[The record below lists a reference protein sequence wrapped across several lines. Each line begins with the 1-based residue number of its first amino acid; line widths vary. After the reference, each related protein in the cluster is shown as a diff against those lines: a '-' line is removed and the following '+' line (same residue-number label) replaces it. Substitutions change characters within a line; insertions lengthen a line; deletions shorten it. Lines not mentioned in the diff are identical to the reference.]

1 MNTSANE
8 LQVVQAFSAITIP
21 EQIVRDSNIRG
32 LIDGMMAET
41 KAVKDESSRLERLR
55 KEMKDGNFVS
65 NMWNDR
71 DEKVKAAQLDLNQ
84 AMGRLTQ
91 RSSQLLVVN
100 TAISKVLSDQ
110 QHILLAQQD
119 MLAKQAH
126 ELKRQNEQI
135 LEQQGQLAEQQEGLK
150 AANQGLLEA
159 KGVTQEQAIKLVGC
173 VTRVTEAESKIDM
186 ANAALRSALMKELQ
200 GVVAQCDE
208 RIGDALVELRS
219 SQQDFEQR
227 QKETT
232 QTWSIRVRDALEQ
245 LVTTS
250 DSFRSD
256 VTAEMRTHMQATLTE
271 LARHDETATQTT
283 LATTQVDAK
292 QKVLESTVANLQAQ
306 QAKTARQNRI
316 AFSLVACVAVLSLGW
331 QVAHHF
337 FAA

>member
-21 EQIVRDSNIRG
+21 EQIVRESNIRG

-55 KEMKDGNFVS
+55 KEIKDGNFVS
-65 NMWNDR
+65 NLWNDR

-119 MLAKQAH
+119 ILAKQAH

-159 KGVTQEQAIKLVGC
+159 KGVTQEQAVKLVGC
-173 VTRVTEAESKIDM
+173 VTRVTEAESKIET
-186 ANAALRSALMKELQ
+186 ANEALRSALKKEMQ
-200 GVVAQCDE
+200 AVVAQCDE
-208 RIGDALVELRS
+208 RIAGALVELRS
-219 SQQDFEQR
+219 SQQDFERR
-227 QKETT
+227 QDETT
-232 QTWSIRVRDALEQ
+232 HTWSIRVRDALEQ
-245 LVTTS
+245 LAS
-250 DSFRSD
+250 NSEAFHSD
-256 VTAEMRTHMQATLTE
+256 VTAEMQAHMQATLTV
-271 LARHDETATQTT
+271 LAGHDVTATQTA
-283 LATTQVDAK
+283 LVASQVETK
-292 QKVLESTVANLQAQ
+292 QSVLESTVANLQAQ
-306 QAKTARQNRI
+306 QANTARQNRI
-316 AFSLVACVAVLSLGW
+316 AFAIVACVALLSLGW